1 MVVVRFLIIHIGESM
16 KITGFIKKSTL
27 NKLIA
32 SSTIM
37 AMAAASTVV
46 IDGTNAV
53 ASSNVTISVAYAADT
68 TFDTTPLGLT
78 WWTQVKKEFEAKY
91 PNVTVNLVAI
101 HGGEPDF
108 LTKIALL
115 YHNSST
121 APTLTQFPSTEIA
134 LYQSSGYLLSM
145 SNLLK
150 GSTWFAQYPKV
161 IQNEGNIGGKIYAV
175 SAGENNNGIYYDKAI
190 LQKAGIKLPWQPKT
204 WNDIITAAQAIKK
217 AEPKVIPLWL
227 NAGTA
232 AGPNGAG
239 YGILNL
245 LAGSSNPTIQTA
257 AGKMVVGS
265 GGLLQALNFYHTAFS
280 DGLGAPTAQLFSPNN
295 APNIPS
301 TDFFKGTLG
310 IAISANFIGGNWTKQ
325 VSFPYWKQA
334 SSAMGVAGLPTASGK
349 GYASTLS
356 GWDYGISSHATTAQ
370 TTATMEFLNIAQDST
385 NLIDAANW
393 AGWVPPVQSDW
404 TVPLYTNFAAPF
416 NEEFGKL
423 LPYSSELPSSPNY
436 SVWVQGIEQA
446 SGAIAQK
453 PSTTGAQAM
462 AQMKSFVTNQLGPSG
477 VTTLP

>member
-1 MVVVRFLIIHIGESM
+1 M
-16 KITGFIKKSTL
+16 KIVKFMKKSTV
-27 NKLIA
+27 NKLV
-32 SSTIM
+32 
-37 AMAAASTVV
+37 ASTAVMALAAGTTLVV
-46 IDGTNAV
+46 GGTGAG
-53 ASSNVTISVAYAADT
+53 AAGKVTISVAYAADT

-78 WWTQVKKEFEAKY
+78 WWTQVKKEFVAKY
-91 PNVTVNLVAI
+91 PNVTVNLIAI

-134 LYQSSGYLLSM
+134 LYQSSGYLMSM
-145 SNLLK
+145 NSLLK
-150 GSTWFAQYPKV
+150 GSSWFAQYPKV
-161 IQNEGNIGGKIYAV
+161 IKNEGNIGGKIYAV

-190 LQKAGIKLPWQPKT
+190 MRKAGIKLPWQPKN
-204 WNDIITAAQAIKK
+204 WNDIIVAAKAIKK
-217 AEPKVIPLWL
+217 TQPKVIPLWL

-245 LAGSSNPTIQTA
+245 LAGSSNPTIQTKG
-257 AGKMVVGS
+257 GKMVVGS
-265 GGLLQALNFYHTAFS
+265 SGLLQALNFYHDVFS
-280 DGLGAPTAQLFSPNN
+280 QGLGAPTAQLFSPNN

-301 TDFFKGTLG
+301 TDFYKGTLG
-310 IAISANFIGGNWTKQ
+310 IAVSANFIGGNWTKQ

-334 SSAMGVAGLPTASGK
+334 STAMGIAGLPTSNGK

-356 GWDYGISSHATTAQ
+356 GWDYGISSHASAAQ
-370 TTATMEFLNIAQDST
+370 AAATMNFLNIAQDST

-423 LPYSSELPSSPNY
+423 LPYSSELPSSANY

-446 SGAIAQK
+446 SGQIAQTPK
-453 PSTTGAQAM
+453 TTGAQAM
-462 AQMKSFVTNQLGPSG
+462 AAMKSFVSNQLGPNG

>member
-1 MVVVRFLIIHIGESM
+1 MKIVRSM
-16 KITGFIKKSTL
+16 KR
-27 NKLIA
+27 
-32 SSTIM
+32 
-37 AMAAASTVV
+37 STVSKL
-46 IDGTNAV
+46 V
-53 ASSNVTISVAYAADT
+53 ASSAVMALAAATTMVVGTGAQAASKVTISVAYAADT

-91 PNVTVNLVAI
+91 PNDTVNLIAI

-108 LTKIALL
+108 LTKLALL

-134 LYQSSGYLLSM
+134 LYQSSGYLMAMNS
-145 SNLLK
+145 LLK
-150 GSTWFAQYPKV
+150 GSSWFSQYPTV
-161 IQNEGNIGGKIYAV
+161 IKNEGNIGGKIYAV

-204 WNDIITAAQAIKK
+204 WQDIITASLAIKK

-245 LAGSSNPTIQTA
+245 LAGSSNPTIQTSS
-257 AGKMVVGS
+257 GKMVVS
-265 GGLLQALNFYHTAFS
+265 SSGLLQALDFYHTVFA

-301 TDFFKGTLG
+301 TDFYKGTLG
-310 IAISANFIGGNWTKQ
+310 IAVSANFIGGNWTKQ
-325 VSFPYWKQA
+325 VSFPYWSQA
-334 SSAMGVAGLPTASGK
+334 STAMGVAGLPTSNGK

-356 GWDYGISSHATTAQ
+356 GWDYGISSHATMAQ
-370 TTATMEFLNIAQDST
+370 AAATMEFLNIAQDST
-385 NLIDAANW
+385 NLILAANW

-423 LPYSSELPSSPNY
+423 LPYSSELPSSANY

-446 SGAIAQK
+446 SGLIAQTPK
-453 PSTTGAQAM
+453 TTGAQAM
-462 AQMKSFVTNQLGPSG
+462 ASMKSFVTNQLGPSG

>member
-1 MVVVRFLIIHIGESM
+1 M
-16 KITGFIKKSTL
+16 KISNVVKRSTAKRL
-27 NKLIA
+27 
-32 SSTIM
+32 
-37 AMAAASTVV
+37 AASAVVMALAAGTTTVV
-46 IDGTNAV
+46 GGAGAGA
-53 ASSNVTISVAYAADT
+53 ASKVTISVAYAADT

-91 PNVTVNLVAI
+91 PNVTVNLIAI

-108 LTKIALL
+108 LTKVALL
-115 YHNSST
+115 YHNSAT

-134 LYQSSGYLLSM
+134 LYQSSGYLMAMNS
-145 SNLLK
+145 LLK
-150 GSTWFAQYPKV
+150 GSSWFAQYPTV
-161 IQNEGNIGGKIYAV
+161 IKNEGNIGGKIYAV

-190 LQKAGIKLPWQPKT
+190 LQKAGIKLPWQPKN

-217 AEPKVIPLWL
+217 TQPKVIPLWL

-245 LAGSSNPTIQTA
+245 LAGSSNPTIQTSS
-257 AGKMVVGS
+257 GKMVVGS
-265 GGLLQALNFYHTAFS
+265 SGLLEALNFYHTVFA

-301 TDFFKGTLG
+301 TDFYKGTLG
-310 IAISANFIGGNWTKQ
+310 IAVSANFIGGNWTKQ
-325 VSFPYWKQA
+325 VSFPYWKEA
-334 SSAMGVAGLPTASGK
+334 SSAMGVAGLPTANGK

-356 GWDYGISSHATTAQ
+356 GWDYGISSHATAAQ
-370 TTATMEFLNIAQDST
+370 AAATMNFLNIAQDST

-393 AGWVPPVQSDW
+393 AGWVPPVKADW

-423 LPYSSELPSSPNY
+423 LPYSSELPSSSNY

-446 SGAIAQK
+446 SGQIAQS
-453 PSTTGAQAM
+453 PATTGAQAM
-462 AQMKSFVTNQLGPSG
+462 ASMKSFVTNQLGPSG